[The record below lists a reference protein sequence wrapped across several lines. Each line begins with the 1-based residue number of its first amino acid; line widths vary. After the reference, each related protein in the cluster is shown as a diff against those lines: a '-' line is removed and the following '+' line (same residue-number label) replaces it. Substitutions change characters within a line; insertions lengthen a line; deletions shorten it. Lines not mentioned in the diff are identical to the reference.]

1 VTNCVA
7 VRPAHPKVVGV
18 ADRAEQ
24 QPTRR
29 RNRRGQGD
37 QLRKDVLTA
46 VNRLLDEWGSDE
58 KLTMRA
64 VAHEVGVTPAS
75 IYLHFSD
82 KTELVWAALADKYRQ
97 LADQMGAAE
106 AAAAREGPRERLRAQ
121 VHAYCRFAIDNPGH
135 YRLMYE
141 IRQPVV
147 ERERMGLHPA
157 RQVSARLR
165 QALAAC
171 ADAGFALSLPLYQAT
186 HTLWTA
192 LHGLVS
198 VQHSLA
204 IEGSP
209 SQLAGMADG
218 LVDIV
223 VSVQQCSG
231 PAYPPETDVDRYI
244 AATVIEIGHE
254 PQQPVR

>member
-1 VTNCVA
+1 M
-7 VRPAHPKVVGV
+7 VVGV
-18 ADRAEQ
+18 AGHSEEQ
-24 QPTRR
+24 PARR
-29 RNRRGQGD
+29 RSRRGEGE
-37 QLRKDVLTA
+37 QLRDEVLAA

-64 VAHEVGVTPAS
+64 VAHAVGVTPGS
-75 IYLHFSD
+75 IYLHFAD

-97 LADQMGAAE
+97 LADQMAAAE
-106 AAAAREGPRERLRAQ
+106 AASAATGPRDRLRAQ
-121 VHAYCRFAIDNPGH
+121 VHAYCRFAMENPGH

-141 IRQPVV
+141 VRQPVV

-157 RQVSARLR
+157 RLVSARLR
-165 QALAAC
+165 RALAAT
-171 ADAGFALSLPLYQAT
+171 ADAGYPLSLPLYQAT
-186 HTLWTA
+186 HTLWTG

-209 SQLAGMADG
+209 DQLAGMADG
-218 LVDIV
+218 LLDVV
-223 VSVQQCSG
+223 VSPQRREG

-244 AATVIEIGHE
+244 AATVIEVSD
-254 PQQPVR
+254 QP

>member
-1 VTNCVA
+1 
-7 VRPAHPKVVGV
+7 VVGV
-18 ADRAEQ
+18 ADGSDLQ
-24 QPTRR
+24 TTRR
-29 RNRRGQGD
+29 RSRRGQGD
-37 QLRKDVLTA
+37 QLRDEVLAA
-46 VNRLLDEWGSDE
+46 VNRLLDQWGSDE

-64 VAHEVGVTPAS
+64 VAHDVGVTPAS
-75 IYLHFSD
+75 IYLHFAD

-97 LADQMGAAE
+97 LADQMGAAD
-106 AAAAREGPRERLRAQ
+106 AAAAGQGPRARLGAQ
-121 VHAYCRFAIDNPGH
+121 VHAYCRFAMDNPGH

-141 IRQPVV
+141 IRQPAV

-165 QALAAC
+165 RALAAC
-171 ADAGFALSLPLYQAT
+171 ADAGYPLSLPLYQAT
-186 HTLWTA
+186 HTLWTG

-209 SQLAGMADG
+209 GQLDGMADG

-223 VSVQQCSG
+223 VSAQHRSG

-244 AATVIEIGHE
+244 AATVIEMGDE
-254 PQQPVR
+254 S

>member
-1 VTNCVA
+1 M
-7 VRPAHPKVVGV
+7 
-18 ADRAEQ
+18 ADRADEQ
-24 QPTRR
+24 PARR
-29 RNRRGQGD
+29 RSRRGQGD
-37 QLRKDVLTA
+37 QLREEVLAA
-46 VNRLLDEWGSDE
+46 VNRLLDDWGSDE

-97 LADQMGAAE
+97 LADQMAAADI
-106 AAAAREGPRERLRAQ
+106 AAAAEGPRERLRAQ
-121 VHAYCRFAIDNPGH
+121 VHAYCHFAMENPGH

-147 ERERMGLHPA
+147 EHERMGLHPA

-165 QALAAC
+165 RALAAC
-171 ADAGFALSLPLYQAT
+171 ADAGHPLSLPLYQAT

-204 IEGSP
+204 IEGSRDR
-209 SQLAGMADG
+209 LEGMADG

-223 VSVQQCSG
+223 VSVEQGSG

-244 AATVIEIGHE
+244 ASTVVEIGDE
-254 PQQPVR
+254 P

>member
-1 VTNCVA
+1 M
-7 VRPAHPKVVGV
+7 VGV
-18 ADRAEQ
+18 ADRTEV

-29 RNRRGQGD
+29 RSRRGQGD
-37 QLRKDVLTA
+37 QLRDEVLAA
-46 VNRLLDEWGSDE
+46 VNRLLDDWGSDE

-64 VAHEVGVTPAS
+64 VAAEVGVTPAS
-75 IYLHFSD
+75 IYLHFAD

-97 LADQMGAAE
+97 LSDQMGAAD
-106 AAAAREGPRERLRAQ
+106 AAAPPEQPRERLRAQ
-121 VHAYCRFAIDNPGH
+121 VHAYCRFAMDNPGH

-141 IRQPVV
+141 IRQPAV
-147 ERERMGLHPA
+147 EHDRMGLHPA

-165 QALAAC
+165 RALAAC
-171 ADAGFALSLPLYQAT
+171 ADAGYPLSLPLYQAT
-186 HTLWTA
+186 HTLWTG

-204 IEGSP
+204 IDGSP
-209 SQLAGMADG
+209 DQLAGMADG

-223 VSVQQCSG
+223 VSVQTRQG

-244 AATVIEIGHE
+244 AATVIEIGDE
-254 PQQPVR
+254 S

>member
-1 VTNCVA
+1 MA

-18 ADRAEQ
+18 AGRAEE
-24 QPTRR
+24 QPARR
-29 RNRRGQGD
+29 RSRRGQGD
-37 QLRKDVLTA
+37 QLREEVLAA
-46 VNRLLDEWGSDE
+46 VNRLLDDWGSDE

-64 VAHEVGVTPAS
+64 VAHDVGVTPAS

-97 LADQMGAAE
+97 LADQMGAADI
-106 AAAAREGPRERLRAQ
+106 AAAREGPRERLRAQ
-121 VHAYCRFAIDNPGH
+121 VHAYCHFAMDNPGH

-141 IRQPVV
+141 IRQPIV

-165 QALAAC
+165 RALATC
-171 ADAGFALSLPLYQAT
+171 ADAGYPLSLPLYQAT
-186 HTLWTA
+186 HTLWTG

-204 IEGSP
+204 IEGSAD
-209 SQLAGMADG
+209 QLDAMADG

-223 VSVQQCSG
+223 VSVQQRGG

-244 AATVIEIGHE
+244 AAMVVEIGHE
-254 PQQPVR
+254 S

>member
-186 HTLWTA
+186 HTLWTG

-204 IEGSP
+204 IAGSP

>member
-1 VTNCVA
+1 M
-7 VRPAHPKVVGV
+7 VVGV
-18 ADRAEQ
+18 ADRGEG
-24 QPTRR
+24 QPARR
-29 RNRRGQGD
+29 RSRRGEGE
-37 QLRKDVLTA
+37 QLRDEVLSA

-64 VAHEVGVTPAS
+64 VAQAVGVTPAS
-75 IYLHFSD
+75 IYLHFAD

-106 AAAAREGPRERLRAQ
+106 NSAAGEGSRERLRAQ
-121 VHAYCRFAIDNPGH
+121 VHAYGRFAMDNPGH

-141 IRQPVV
+141 VRQPTV

-157 RQVSARLR
+157 RLVSARLR
-165 QALAAC
+165 RGLSDC
-171 ADAGFALSLPLYQAT
+171 ADAGYPLSLPLYQAT
-186 HTLWTA
+186 HTLWTG

-209 SQLAGMADG
+209 DQLAGMADG
-218 LVDIV
+218 LLDIV
-223 VSVQQCSG
+223 VSPQRRKG

-244 AATVIEIGHE
+244 AATVIEMKHE
-254 PQQPVR
+254 P

>member
-1 VTNCVA
+1 VTNVIT
-7 VRPAHPKVVGV
+7 VQPAHPKVVGV
-18 ADRAEQ
+18 ADRAPEQ
-24 QPTRR
+24 PARR
-29 RNRRGQGD
+29 RSRRGQGD
-37 QLRKDVLTA
+37 QLRDEVLAA
-46 VNRLLDEWGSDE
+46 VNRLLDDWGSDD

-75 IYLHFSD
+75 IYLHFAD

-97 LADQMGAAE
+97 LADQMRTADTAAT
-106 AAAAREGPRERLRAQ
+106 AGPRERLRAQ
-121 VHAYCRFAIDNPGH
+121 VHAYCHFAMENPGH

-141 IRQPVV
+141 IRQPAV

-165 QALAAC
+165 RALAAC
-171 ADAGFALSLPLYQAT
+171 ADAGYPLSLPLYQAT
-186 HTLWTA
+186 HTLWTG

-209 SQLAGMADG
+209 DQLDSLADG

-223 VSVQQCSG
+223 VSTEQHSG

-244 AATVIEIGHE
+244 AATVIELGDE
-254 PQQPVR
+254 S

>member
-1 VTNCVA
+1 VRNAVA
-7 VRPAHPKVVGV
+7 VRPARHKVVGV
-18 ADRAEQ
+18 ADRAEE
-24 QPTRR
+24 QPARR
-29 RNRRGQGD
+29 RSRRGQGD
-37 QLRKDVLTA
+37 QLRDEVLAA
-46 VNRLLDEWGSDE
+46 VNRLLDDWGSDE

-82 KTELVWAALADKYRQ
+82 KTELVWAALADKYGQ
-97 LADQMGAAE
+97 LADQMGAADI
-106 AAAAREGPRERLRAQ
+106 AAAREGARERLRAQ
-121 VHAYCRFAIDNPGH
+121 VHAYCHFAMDNPGH

-165 QALAAC
+165 RALAAC
-171 ADAGFALSLPLYQAT
+171 ADAGYPLSLPLYQAT
-186 HTLWTA
+186 HTLWTG

-209 SQLAGMADG
+209 EQLDGMADG

-223 VSVQQCSG
+223 VSVQQRGG

-244 AATVIEIGHE
+244 AATVVEIGHE
-254 PQQPVR
+254 S

>member
-1 VTNCVA
+1 MTNCVA

-141 IRQPVV
+141 IRQPIV

>member
-97 LADQMGAAE
+97 LADQMGTADIAAT
-106 AAAAREGPRERLRAQ
+106 REGPRERLRAQ
-121 VHAYCRFAIDNPGH
+121 VHAYCHFAMDYPGH

-147 ERERMGLHPA
+147 DRERMGLHPA

-165 QALAAC
+165 RALAAC
-171 ADAGFALSLPLYQAT
+171 ADAGYPLSLPLYQAT
-186 HTLWTA
+186 HTLWTG

-204 IEGSP
+204 IEGSLD
-209 SQLAGMADG
+209 QLDGMADG
-218 LVDIV
+218 LVDMV
-223 VSVQQCSG
+223 VSVQQRSG

-244 AATVIEIGHE
+244 AATVVEIGHE
-254 PQQPVR
+254 S

>member
-1 VTNCVA
+1 VTNVVA

-18 ADRAEQ
+18 ADRAEE

-29 RNRRGQGD
+29 RSRRGQGD
-37 QLRKDVLTA
+37 QLREEVLAA
-46 VNRLLDEWGSDE
+46 VNRLLDDWGSDE

-75 IYLHFSD
+75 IYLHFTD

-97 LADQMGAAE
+97 LADQMGAADT
-106 AAAAREGPRERLRAQ
+106 AAAGEGPRQRLLAQ
-121 VHAYCRFAIDNPGH
+121 VHAYCRFAMDNPGH

-141 IRQPVV
+141 IRQPAVD
-147 ERERMGLHPA
+147 RERVGLHPA
-157 RQVSARLR
+157 RLVSARLR
-165 QALAAC
+165 RGLSAC
-171 ADAGFALSLPLYQAT
+171 ADAGHPLSLPLYQAT

-204 IEGSP
+204 IAGSP
-209 SQLAGMADG
+209 DQLDGMADG
-218 LVDIV
+218 LVDILV
-223 VSVQQCSG
+223 GTQRTDG
-231 PAYPPETDVDRYI
+231 PVYPAETAVDRYI
-244 AATVIEIGHE
+244 AATVVETGDG
-254 PQQPVR
+254 

>member
-1 VTNCVA
+1 M
-7 VRPAHPKVVGV
+7 
-18 ADRAEQ
+18 ADRADEQ
-24 QPTRR
+24 PARR
-29 RNRRGQGD
+29 RSRRGQGD
-37 QLRKDVLTA
+37 QLREEVLAA
-46 VNRLLDEWGSDE
+46 VNRLLDDWGSDE

-97 LADQMGAAE
+97 LADQMAAADI
-106 AAAAREGPRERLRAQ
+106 AAAADGPRERLRAQ
-121 VHAYCRFAIDNPGH
+121 VHAYCHFAMENPGH

-147 ERERMGLHPA
+147 EHERMGLHPA

-165 QALAAC
+165 RALAAC
-171 ADAGFALSLPLYQAT
+171 ADAGHPLSLPLYQAT

-204 IEGSP
+204 IEGSRDR
-209 SQLAGMADG
+209 LEGMADG

-223 VSVQQCSG
+223 VSVEQRSG

-244 AATVIEIGHE
+244 ASTVVEIGDE
-254 PQQPVR
+254 P

>member
-1 VTNCVA
+1 MTNCVA

-186 HTLWTA
+186 HTLWTG

-204 IEGSP
+204 IAGSP